1 MQQATFSDYQQ
12 PQCQKSDIAFFEL
25 LKSISELTYCAN
37 SLSDLEIE
45 QLQIGAK
52 VLNGLIA
59 KCRGKEYALAS

>member
-1 MQQATFSDYQQ
+1 MQASFSDYQQ
-12 PQCQKSDIAFFEL
+12 QQCQKSDIAFFDL
-25 LKSISELTYCAN
+25 LKSISELTHCAD

-59 KCRGKEYALAS
+59 QCKGKKYALAS